1 MKSTEASSLADIE
14 PRLRTLLPADLYA
27 NAWLDPSVDT
37 LTEVFKH
44 LRTMQ
49 RILRDYIPLEV
60 SETLPRPGEL
70 RWEWHEGTLVFT
82 DLAGFTPL
90 MEAYEPFGLAGA
102 MKVLEILNDYFSAM
116 IEIISKSGGNLL
128 EFTGDAMLIEFEK
141 DPRKASQND
150 TAQAVRAALR
160 MQRAMKPFKNMETEQ
175 GRLSLEMRVGIHV
188 GRFLSADIGTPRR
201 MTHVLLGEAVQL
213 TKRAEGAGQ
222 KGRVCVTEAAYERAK
237 GEFRFLRQKDGHYLV
252 LDDLTAAQLGEY
264 DIRPPRRRFGSAA
277 LFDTSI
283 PALLSEIES
292 AIRTV
297 QPVASYLPM
306 PILNMVVENTGR
318 REIVPR
324 FTNLTAVFVGISG
337 LSEVADKALP
347 DEELGLID
355 CFSRIFALVNAAVE
369 AQGGVLKDVTG
380 HLERSGV
387 LIYFGVPNAHTDDP
401 ARAANA
407 ALAIR
412 AVIAHVQPPAIGGA
426 PARITCQ
433 IGISHGLAFAAEI
446 GEPRGRRD
454 FNIHSNTVNTAARL
468 MTRAQENQILI
479 TESMYQHLAPHFE
492 CEALGE
498 VSLKGRSVPV
508 PIYAL
513 VGVKPGEA
521 ARKPEARKPDKQP
534 DSGKRGDLFSKLGV

>member
-369 AQGGVLKDVTG
+369 AQGGVLKDVTE

-387 LIYFGVPNAHTDDP
+387 LKYFGVPNALTADP
-401 ARAANA
+401 ARGAHGAR
-407 ALAIR
+407 AIR
-412 AVIAHVQPPAIGGA
+412 AGIALVPPPTIGGA